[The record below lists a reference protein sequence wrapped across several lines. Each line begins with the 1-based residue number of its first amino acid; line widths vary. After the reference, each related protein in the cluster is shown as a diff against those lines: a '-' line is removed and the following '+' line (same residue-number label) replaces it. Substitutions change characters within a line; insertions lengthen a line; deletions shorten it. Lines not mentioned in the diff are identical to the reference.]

1 MGLLGESAL
10 RFGSRHGVRGQQV
23 RYIWQLAVRLFHCPQ
38 TQSVFFKQKQHFLR
52 QPSNVG
58 KVTAAFN
65 LNWRVMENYQFYQ
78 PVLFYFIA
86 LHISRQKSL
95 IVNNLGW
102 LYIYNVSVHIHT
114 TQNVLLTEL
123 SITFLSLLEGG
134 LMTDTATV
142 NVVLYLVIGSFCFPW
157 LTELLITLI
166 SEWKS
171 PRVKTLPNK
180 NDIINQ
186 QNIYVI

>member
-65 LNWRVMENYQFYQ
+65 LNWRMMENYQFYQ
-78 PVLFYFIA
+78 PVLFYCSPHFEAKVFNSKQFELTI
-86 LHISRQKSL
+86 
-95 IVNNLGW
+95 
-102 LYIYNVSVHIHT
+102 YIYNVSVHIHT

-142 NVVLYLVIGSFCFPW
+142 NVVLYLVIGRFCFF
-157 LTELLITLI
+157 L
-166 SEWKS
+166 
-171 PRVKTLPNK
+171 
-180 NDIINQ
+180 D
-186 QNIYVI
+186 